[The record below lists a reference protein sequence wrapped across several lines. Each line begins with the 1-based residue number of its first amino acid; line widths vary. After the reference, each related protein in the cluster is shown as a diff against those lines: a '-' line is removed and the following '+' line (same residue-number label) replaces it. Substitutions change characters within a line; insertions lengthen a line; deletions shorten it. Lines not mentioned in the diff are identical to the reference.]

1 MQIKENYL
9 KTKCLGNMGLSLLPQ
24 SVLTREQIP
33 EPLEGPEDSARVF
46 RSGICLSRVRRNEQ
60 QEAFV
65 PVTGIPSVP
74 TSHCQREPVPS
85 LLGSLLH
92 HVRSPCFLLIMRHLS
107 ILPSFFFF
115 WNHVDSVHLKSS
127 GEGQPNTYRSV
138 LCGALQGRQAASP
151 HDGLTCQLWIF
162 Q

>member
-9 KTKCLGNMGLSLLPQ
+9 KTKCLGNMGLSLSPQ
-24 SVLTREQIP
+24 SMLTGSRYLN
-33 EPLEGPEDSARVF
+33 PLEGGPEDSARMF
-46 RSGICLSRVRRNEQ
+46 RPGICPSRVCRNEQ

-65 PVTGIPSVP
+65 PVAGIPSVP

-107 ILPSFFFF
+107 ILPSFFFLE
-115 WNHVDSVHLKSS
+115 S
-127 GEGQPNTYRSV
+127 R
-138 LCGALQGRQAASP
+138 
-151 HDGLTCQLWIF
+151 
-162 Q
+162 